1 MKIIDK
7 INAYAAQK
15 KPFFSFEFFPP
26 KTEEGLQNLYSRLD
40 QMVALEPGFID
51 LTWGAGGSTS
61 AKTLEIAGNA
71 QRFFG
76 VEVMMHLTCTNMTQ
90 THLLEVLQQAK
101 AAGISNILALRGDPP
116 VGEAN
121 WRQCPNGL
129 YSAEELVA
137 LIRRN
142 FGDYFGLAVA
152 GYPEGHSEEVSPEE
166 GLRYLKRKVDAG
178 SDFIVTQLFY
188 DIEAFLRYRDACT
201 KLGVKCPIIPGIMP
215 IQNYERFRRFVDFT
229 QIRVPVKIEEHLAT
243 ISQDDAAV
251 RSYGID
257 LAVEMCSRL
266 HQEGV
271 PGVHFYTLNLE
282 SAVSAIVRELNWVDD
297 KTSRRSLPWRPA
309 TMPNRQQEDV
319 RPIYWSNRP
328 KSYLARTSDWDDFP
342 NGRWGDRRSPS
353 FGSLNDYYM
362 LRRGM
367 KLEQAREKL
376 LNLWGQPQNA
386 ADVTNVFVKFCTGDI
401 NRLPWS
407 ESALA
412 RETSLIASP
421 LTDLNESGFLT
432 INSQPSVNGV
442 DSADPAVG
450 WGGDGGIVY
459 QKAYLEMFCSREHL
473 DRVCGAMEKFP
484 SLSFQA
490 INATGDLRTNL
501 PERSVVAVTW
511 GVFPGK
517 EIIQPTV
524 VDTEV
529 FKIWKDEAFQLWL
542 DEWRALYESG
552 SRAWEVISSIHQNYY
567 LLNIVENNYVSGD
580 IFALFRE
587 IIGNAST

>member
-7 INAYAAQK
+7 INSYVVQQ

-26 KTEEGLQNLYSRLD
+26 KTEEGLHNLYSRLD

-76 VEVMMHLTCTNMTQ
+76 VEVMMHLTCTNMTKEQ
-90 THLLEVLQQAK
+90 LVDVLHQAK
-101 AAGISNILALRGDPP
+101 AAGLTNILALRGDPP
-116 VGEAN
+116 AGELN
-121 WRQCPNGL
+121 WQQCPDGL
-129 YSAEELVA
+129 HSAEALVE
-137 LIRRN
+137 LIRKN
-142 FGDYFGLAVA
+142 FGDYFGVSVA
-152 GYPEGHSEEVSPEE
+152 GYPEGHSEETSREE
-166 GLRYLKRKVDAG
+166 GLRYLKRKIDAG

-188 DIEAFLRYRDACT
+188 DIEAFLSYRDDCA
-201 KLGVKCPIIPGIMP
+201 KLGITCPIIPGIMP

-229 QIRVPVKIEEHLAT
+229 QIRVPRKIEEQLSL
-243 ISQDDAAV
+243 ICQDDAAV

-266 HQEGV
+266 HREGV

-367 KLEQAREKL
+367 KLEQTREKL
-376 LNLWGQPQNA
+376 LNLWGQPKTA
-386 ADVTNVFVKFCTGDI
+386 ADVTQVFVNYCNGQID
-401 NRLPWS
+401 RLPWS
-407 ESALA
+407 ETALH
-412 RETSLIASP
+412 RESSLIASP
-421 LTDLNESGFLT
+421 LTTLNQSGFLT

-442 DSADPAVG
+442 DSGDPDVG
-450 WGGDGGIVY
+450 WGGKGGVVY
-459 QKAYLEMFCSREHL
+459 QKA
-473 DRVCGAMEKFP
+473 
-484 SLSFQA
+484 
-490 INATGDLRTNL
+490 
-501 PERSVVAVTW
+501 
-511 GVFPGK
+511 
-517 EIIQPTV
+517 
-524 VDTEV
+524 
-529 FKIWKDEAFQLWL
+529 
-542 DEWRALYESG
+542 
-552 SRAWEVISSIHQNYY
+552 
-567 LLNIVENNYVSGD
+567 
-580 IFALFRE
+580 
-587 IIGNAST
+587 